1 MSLLEAAISNFGNVA
16 TTTLREIW
24 NLKPT
29 HLLTPPL
36 FVCNSIWSQHVSFP
50 NCQSSFQIGESN
62 ERELFWVGSIVARS
76 EDIRV
81 WKPHGGIC
89 TGKEGSGE
97 RKSGFHWNQILWMLQ
112 AILLSLKLEVMNKRT
127 SFANIHTTIDA
138 KLAKFDKLID
148 ARRRSMQAFKSDL
161 ASSQAPRCANW
172 KAWVLVRGSSFLDIH
187 W

>member
-1 MSLLEAAISNFGNVA
+1 MLLKFEISNQPVC
-16 TTTLREIW
+16 W
-24 NLKPT
+24 
-29 HLLTPPL
+29 HLLSVYAAVFDLNMSHFQT
-36 FVCNSIWSQHVSFP
+36 VS
-50 NCQSSFQIGESN
+50 CSFQICESN